1 MKRHALGMALLSMGI
16 LGLLAGEVE
25 ALSLSEA
32 VTLGLEN
39 NHRIKEYEGL
49 ARAQEERVGSS
60 ESAFW
65 PRVDLRYQYENR
77 ENTYAF
83 QTDDASVFAV
93 EASYNIFNGLKD
105 LMSVRA
111 SRSSHDAA
119 IFQKQAISADVTL
132 DVKRAYIAVLRSQ
145 KSAGV
150 EREAVDLLERQRAE
164 AEMFFRSGL
173 TAKNELLKVEVEL
186 ASARQNLL
194 EAERNVQ
201 IARKAMERVIGVQ
214 LSPEEEFEEI
224 GVVPRSEYRVEDLEE
239 MMIERR
245 SELRFLR
252 ALLRSREYSRQ
263 AVRGAYFPSVDL
275 VLTHERYGE
284 QSAFE
289 GREAPLFDDDTRAL
303 LVARWNIFDGFRT
316 THDVRAEDREIEAIA
331 ERIRDTEA
339 EFTLRLKAAIEE
351 YRMSAS
357 RIEVAEKAVGQAQ
370 ENYRINENQYRQR
383 VATTTDLLDARFLL
397 TRSQNE
403 HNNALYNLYLA
414 VAVVERLI
422 EEEHLSRE
430 MAN

>member
-1 MKRHALGMALLSMGI
+1 MRGMIAVTLLSITLFGM
-16 LGLLAGEVE
+16 LAGAAE
-25 ALSLSEA
+25 ALSLRES

-39 NHRIKEYEGL
+39 NHRIKEYEEL

-65 PRVDLRYQYENR
+65 PKVDLRYQYENR

-83 QTDDASVFAV
+83 QTADASVFAV
-93 EASYNIFNGLKD
+93 EASYNVFNGLKD

-119 IFQKQAISADVTL
+119 VFQKRAIVADIIL
-132 DVKRAYIAVLRSQ
+132 DVKRAFIAVLRSQ
-145 KSAGV
+145 KSAEV
-150 EREAVDLLERQRAE
+150 QREAVGLLERQRAD
-164 AEMFFRSGL
+164 AEMFFKSGL

-186 ASARQNLL
+186 ASARQSLL

-201 IARKAMERVIGVQ
+201 IARKALERVIGIQ
-214 LSPEEEFEEI
+214 LTPDEELEEM
-224 GVVPRSEYRVEDLEE
+224 GVVPRSEYRIQDLEQ

-252 ALLRSREYSRQ
+252 ALRRSREFSRQ
-263 AVRGAYFPSVDL
+263 VVKGDYFPSVDF
-275 VLTHERYGE
+275 VLSHERYGE

-289 GREAPLFDDDTRAL
+289 GREDPLFDDDTRAL
-303 LVARWNIFDGFRT
+303 VVARWNIFDGFRT
-316 THDVRAEDREIEAIA
+316 SHDVRAEDREIEAIA

-339 EFTLRLKAAIEE
+339 EFTLRLKAALEE

-357 RIEVAEKAVGQAQ
+357 RIDVAEKAIGQA
-370 ENYRINENQYRQR
+370 EEGYRITENQYRQR

-403 HNNALYNLYLA
+403 RNNALYNLYLS
-414 VAVVERLI
+414 VAAIERLI
-422 EEEHLSRE
+422 EEEQGSTE
-430 MAN
+430 SAN